1 MDMRAKFVPAEALYP
16 STTQPASLQAAPVP
30 PPTYGTIDYSAFSQP
45 PTSMAAAAFV
55 SPEPVS
61 ETFPK
66 EGTDYGSDLQIP
78 QFDPAQFTE
87 GLDNDPFLS
96 AFNYKSNG
104 ATTKLQKS
112 VPSSSTKDS
121 PPDSGAFKQISKFG
135 FGYEALSENIEE
147 LELTSS
153 RKDLIEKFS
162 QAKYQIEM
170 GNIEEGDMIL
180 NDMMQKNEIRYK
192 PFSSLENHIMST
204 FAPISE

>member
-16 STTQPASLQAAPVP
+16 STTQPATLQAAPVP

-45 PTSMAAAAFV
+45 PTSVAAAAFV
-55 SPEPVS
+55 SQEPVS
-61 ETFPK
+61 ETPHK
-66 EGTDYGSDLQIP
+66 EASDYGSDLQIP
-78 QFDPAQFTE
+78 AFDPAQFTE

-96 AFNYKSNG
+96 AFNYKNNG
-104 ATTKLQKS
+104 SAAKLPKS

-121 PPDSGAFKQISKFG
+121 PPDSGAFKEISKFG
-135 FGYEALSENIEE
+135 FGYEPLSENIDE

-153 RKDLIEKFS
+153 KKELVEKFS

-170 GNIEEGDMIL
+170 GNIEEGDRIL
-180 NDMMQKNEIRYK
+180 NNMMQKNEIRYK